1 MPPSEMPGDS
11 LDQVLAGLGSGESLR
26 RFESS
31 IFEAIAG
38 GATKVVIFGCA
49 FLGRLT
55 LSGAR
60 DAGFEVVAFAD
71 NNQSIWGQLLDGIPV
86 LPAAEAVSRHGRDA
100 FFVVA
105 VYNGTPPRK
114 QLQALGCER
123 IVPYP
128 MFFWRFARYM
138 PGEYRL
144 DLPHR
149 IVASAQEIRA
159 GHALLSDSRSRTEF
173 AAQIAWRCSLDYAR
187 LPPPEPVSDMY
198 FPRDIM
204 RLADNEVLV
213 DCGAFDGDSIRAF
226 LERTSRSFGR
236 IHAFEPDARNRRAL
250 ERYLSSLPNC
260 ESDRISV
267 LPFGL
272 SDHDGTVFFNAS
284 GTAGSR
290 MTTDR
295 STGAIECRRLD
306 GLLDG
311 SPPTII
317 KMDIEGAEP
326 EALRGATGT
335 IRTARP
341 MLAVCAYHKC
351 DHLWTLPAMMKA
363 ALPEYQISLRR
374 YAEECWETVYYA
386 VPPERVFQ
394 DRAD

>member
-1 MPPSEMPGDS
+1 VPDDS
-11 LDQVLAGLGSGESLR
+11 LEHVLAGLGSLESVR

-31 IFEAIAG
+31 VFGAIAG
-38 GATKVVIFGCA
+38 SATKVVIFGCA
-49 FLGRLT
+49 YLGRLT

-60 DAGFEVVAFAD
+60 DAGLDVVAFAD
-71 NNQSIWGQLLDGIPV
+71 NNQSVWGQRLDGIPI
-86 LPAAEAVSRHGRDA
+86 LPVADAVSRHGRHA

-114 QLQALGCER
+114 QLLALGCRR

-128 MFFWRFARYM
+128 MFFWRFAGHM

-144 DLPHR
+144 ELPHR
-149 IVASAQEIRA
+149 ILSHVQEIRA
-159 GHALLSDSRSRTEF
+159 GHALLGDVQSRREF
-173 AAQIAWRCSLDYAR
+173 AAQIAWRCSLDYAV
-187 LPPPEPVSDMY
+187 LPPPGPASEMY

-226 LERTSRSFGR
+226 LERTSRSFGQ
-236 IHAFEPDARNRRAL
+236 IYACEPDATNRLAL
-250 ERYLSSLPNC
+250 ERYLSSLPVC

-284 GTAGSR
+284 GTPGSR
-290 MTTDR
+290 MTTNQSAD
-295 STGAIECRRLD
+295 AIECRRLD
-306 GLLDG
+306 GLLKG
-311 SPPTII
+311 LPPTII

-326 EALRGATGT
+326 DALRGATGT

-351 DHLWTLPAMMKA
+351 EHLWTLPAIMKA
-363 ALPEYQISLRR
+363 ALPDYQISLRR

-394 DRAD
+394 DRVD